1 MTDYRTS
8 HKADADAALRE
19 LGITNADIEA
29 ALEEVFGDSDDEY
42 TWQREPR
49 IAHYVVQDDDRAM
62 VLIARVVFGF
72 SGWIMG
78 MVTMRLPQWLA
89 GW

>member
-8 HKADADAALRE
+8 RVDADAALRE

-29 ALEEVFGDSDDEY
+29 ALEEGFGDSDDEY
-42 TWQREPR
+42 TWQRESQPVYM
-49 IAHYVVQDDDRAM
+49 APDDRCY
-62 VLIARVVFGF
+62 VLIACMVFAF
-72 SGWIMG
+72 AGWIMG
-78 MVTMRLPQWLA
+78 MVTMRLLSWLA